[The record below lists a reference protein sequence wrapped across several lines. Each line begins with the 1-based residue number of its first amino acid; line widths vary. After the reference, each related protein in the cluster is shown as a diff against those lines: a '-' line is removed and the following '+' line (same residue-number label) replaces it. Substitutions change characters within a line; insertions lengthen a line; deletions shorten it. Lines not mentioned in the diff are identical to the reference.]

1 MVLSPSSLTIAREPA
16 NIATLIDIQSRPSEP
31 IPLQG
36 MRFISLNFPR
46 ILALPAFL
54 PLTLRRVLDF
64 ASEQLV
70 DPHHHLRTI
79 SVHRPLASCNVNP
92 ADAMDYGQLCGQ
104 LARPSPEDC
113 NVETVGDLSCRLAA
127 RAPLEAAEA
136 YLNIRPYKERPGHVY
151 THLRPNW
158 EILGAN
164 ATDDDELDYV
174 DLKVGQAHNL
184 ELRMENYEVDCVD
197 EPILWAYSYQTSR
210 PKLIERLT
218 HLTLWA
224 MDAKRVSYPCYGC
237 NVRHREHFSE
247 AKSGGLEV
255 VAAIIEYWL
264 GRIGERTYYHS
275 IGVHDP
281 RANLRVKRK
290 SSRLGSPSG
299 KVVQTNGLESSVRDL
314 LDVIEPAAGGLAN

>member
-1 MVLSPSSLTIAREPA
+1 MDGDAESTRVETRLGWKNACLPPLVKGDYHKSFSTTLYFVGSSKLCDFVTLVLIHLA
-16 NIATLIDIQSRPSEP
+16 RPSEP
-31 IPLQG
+31 IPLQD
-36 MRFISLNFPR
+36 SR
-46 ILALPAFL
+46 IDSGLPAFL

-104 LARPSPEDC
+104 LGPTISGR
-113 NVETVGDLSCRLAA
+113 LCRLAA

-264 GRIGERTYYHS
+264 GRIGE
-275 IGVHDP
+275 VP
-281 RANLRVKRK
+281 VRV
-290 SSRLGSPSG
+290 P
-299 KVVQTNGLESSVRDL
+299 VYV
-314 LDVIEPAAGGLAN
+314 

>member
-1 MVLSPSSLTIAREPA
+1 MYAQL
-16 NIATLIDIQSRPSEP
+16 IATIRADSVARYAIHFLK
-31 IPLQG
+31 
-36 MRFISLNFPR
+36 
-46 ILALPAFL
+46 LPASSTRYVDCLFIHCPNSSTLIIIRAQFPSTVLWHLATSIRQMPWIMDNFAASL
-54 PLTLRRVLDF
+54 PD
-64 ASEQLV
+64 
-70 DPHHHLRTI
+70 HLRK
-79 SVHRPLASCNVNP
+79 
-92 ADAMDYGQLCGQ
+92 
-104 LARPSPEDC
+104 
-113 NVETVGDLSCRLAA
+113 TVMSRLCRLAA

-158 EILGAN
+158 EILGAD

-224 MDAKRVSYPCYGC
+224 MDAKRVSYPCHSC

-264 GRIGERTYYHS
+264 GRIGEYPV
-275 IGVHDP
+275 GLHDP
-281 RANLRVKRK
+281 HTNLRVKGK
-290 SSRLGSPSG
+290 HTGSRVDLHVWIIVSVL
-299 KVVQTNGLESSVRDL
+299 KLEGLH
-314 LDVIEPAAGGLAN
+314 G